1 VKGHE
6 EGVEAI
12 EYLKRES
19 TGRGSFIPRELYRR
33 EQQPISL
40 MSGDPGIVGPL
51 LKLVSVKEGFGEI
64 AEYLLNDVVVV
75 RDLTSGLRLWSRNG
89 FVNTLVTLDGEVVD
103 PMGVVTGG
111 SGQYLEGN
119 LLSQKR
125 RIKEL
130 EARLIELQARLGD
143 EESELEILTE
153 SVDQIE
159 TTKSALV
166 EEAHRLQVERIQLEH
181 GLLQVD
187 QEVTRLEEYLGICSQ
202 EQENL
207 SAALF
212 SQEKAI
218 QEGQTSIDEGHREKA
233 EREQV
238 LTGLQETQ
246 DQLHEDL
253 RHVESQV
260 TESRVRAAAVKER
273 KESARLNLQN
283 RTNLR
288 GDLTAQI
295 RSRESLIDEM
305 NQRRIQLEEAVEV
318 AEISLEE
325 GKKTLQQLEDR
336 LEKERQEYRDISSRV
351 TGVDEAIKELR
362 PMLETSQDEKN
373 HFQILLSEKRLGFQ
387 HLLDDLREK
396 YSLDLRDVAI
406 ERSGEETAAENLP
419 EEIEEI
425 RTRLER
431 MGGVDLTS
439 IGELEELGARY
450 EYLNQQKTDLEKSM
464 TDLQRT
470 IAKLNRLCRV
480 RFKESFEQIN
490 QRFQE
495 MFIQLFGGGR
505 ARLILTDEND
515 YLETGVDIVAQP
527 PGKKLQAITLLS
539 GGEKALTAISL
550 LFAIFL
556 TKPSPFC
563 LLDEVDAPLDDSN
576 VERFIEIIKRM
587 SSTSQFVLITHNKR
601 TMQAAEILYGIT
613 MADPGISKVVT
624 VKMS

>member
-1 VKGHE
+1 
-6 EGVEAI
+6 
-12 EYLKRES
+12 
-19 TGRGSFIPRELYRR
+19 
-33 EQQPISL
+33 
-40 MSGDPGIVGPL
+40 
-51 LKLVSVKEGFGEI
+51 
-64 AEYLLNDVVVV
+64 
-75 RDLTSGLRLWSRNG
+75 
-89 FVNTLVTLDGEVVD
+89 
-103 PMGVVTGG
+103 
-111 SGQYLEGN
+111 
-119 LLSQKR
+119 
-125 RIKEL
+125 L

-490 QRFQE
+490 QRCQE